1 MTTEIVEG
9 KDTIKSISTVSSWAL
24 DMYHI
29 CAVGRCDKNC
39 NDTWVPPAHY
49 DMKLYSHLVR
59 QMTWFHNAADYD
71 NMFNKPENEIKNNEY
86 KRAPISDHD
95 NMFNKPEM
103 KLKTMNINVR
113 LYFLLNGPPMCT
125 YRTDQLLQNG
135 NLLWDAIQ
143 AQYILKY
150 VAFWADYPLLENS
163 TAHRVSSNWY
173 PLLSHSRLG
182 KLLIIRL

>member
-59 QMTWFHNAADYD
+59 QMTWFHNAADHD

-95 NMFNKPEM
+95 NMFNKPENEI
-103 KLKTMNINVR
+103 KNNEYKRAPIFSTQWSANVHVS
-113 LYFLLNGPPMCT
+113 
-125 YRTDQLLQNG
+125 YRS
-135 NLLWDAIQ
+135 
-143 AQYILKY
+143 
-150 VAFWADYPLLENS
+150 VAPKWKFTLRRNTSSIYP
-163 TAHRVSSNWY
+163 
-173 PLLSHSRLG
+173 
-182 KLLIIRL
+182 